1 MGTRQRPG
9 TAGPAGS
16 GGPLWYSAVEMRRV
30 RLLIVLVVA
39 LAACGR
45 KGPPLPPLIEIPETT
60 TDLAVHQVEHDA
72 VLTWSFPGLTRA
84 GRELTD
90 LGQVAVWRVEVPPGQ
105 EQNVPPE
112 RQRQLMLSRGKLL
125 ARLEC
130 KGLEAATRG
139 RLLTY
144 SDPLPAVEPGTTPPT
159 LWYAVR
165 TRRTDGTPSALSNIV
180 SWQPR
185 PVPAQVEGLAAEP
198 EADGIALTWNA
209 VDDASFRVE
218 RCEVAGGSWE
228 AVSPPDLART
238 TFLDA
243 SATQGIQWRYRV
255 RAVVKDTWGP
265 PSAEVTV
272 PYPDVY
278 PPASVASFICLP
290 EPGRVILRW
299 EASPEPGVRYAV
311 FRRPRG
317 SETWTALERGT
328 GATEFVD
335 PSPPE
340 GELEYAI
347 RAVDAA
353 GNQSEAATC
362 TVRAGS

>member
-1 MGTRQRPG
+1 
-9 TAGPAGS
+9 
-16 GGPLWYSAVEMRRV
+16 MRRS
-30 RLLIVLVVA
+30 RLLLALLVVVM
-39 LAACGR
+39 AACGR
-45 KGPPLPPLIEIPETT
+45 KGPPLPPIIEVPETT
-60 TDLAVHQVEHDA
+60 TDLSVHQVEQEA

-84 GRELTD
+84 GRELAD

-105 EQNVPPE
+105 EQNVPAE
-112 RQRQLMLSRGKLL
+112 LQRQLMLSRGKLL
-125 ARLEC
+125 ARLEG
-130 KGLEAATRG
+130 KGLEEATRG
-139 RLLTY
+139 GMLTY
-144 SDPLPAVEPGTTPPT
+144 ADPLPAVEPGTTPPT

-180 SWQPR
+180 AWQPR
-185 PVPAQVEGLAAEP
+185 PVPARVEGVTAEP
-198 EADGIALTWNA
+198 EAEGIRLTWNA
-209 VDDASFRVE
+209 VDDASYRVE
-218 RCEVAGGSWE
+218 RREAAAGAWG
-228 AVSPPDLART
+228 AVSPPDLTGTA
-238 TFLDA
+238 FLDA
-243 SATQGIQWRYRV
+243 SATQGIEWRYRV

-265 PSAEVTV
+265 PSAAVTV

-278 PPASVASFICLP
+278 PPAAVPSFICLP
-290 EPGRVILRW
+290 EPGRVVLRW

-317 SETWTALERGT
+317 AATWTELERGT
-328 GATEFVD
+328 TSTEFED
-335 PSPPE
+335 PSPPG